1 MHMTLTQL
9 HKKALKEHW
18 AMPHFNFS
26 TLAQLNGILDG
37 VRELSA
43 PVVIGA
49 SEGESKFVGRE
60 VAVALIRSFRETY
73 DLPIFLNA
81 DHHKSPEA
89 AIEAFDAGY
98 DSIHIDLSKSSYKEN
113 VEGTKRVVDYV
124 KSKNSE
130 VEVEG
135 ELGYFAT
142 ESSKVYTDVI
152 EIPEDSYTD
161 PAQAAQYVAATGVD
175 RLAAAVGTIHGI
187 AANEPHLRFDLVEAL
202 RAATGDVTLV
212 LHGGSGLGED
222 EMKRVVEMGF
232 NNIHV
237 STELRIAYTDGLR
250 ASLKEKADE
259 VAPYKYLDF
268 ARVAVAEVVKE
279 KIIIFGTAKRA

>member
-1 MHMTLTQL
+1 
-9 HKKALKEHW
+9 
-18 AMPHFNFS
+18 MPHFNFS
-26 TLAQLNGILDG
+26 TIAQLNGILDG
-37 VRELSA
+37 AREMAA
-43 PVVIGA
+43 PVVVGT
-49 SEGESKFVGRE
+49 SEGEGAFIGRE
-60 VAVALIRSFRETY
+60 AAVALIRAFREKY
-73 DLPIFLNA
+73 DIPIFLNA
-81 DHHKSPEA
+81 DHHKSPGS

-98 DSIHIDLSKSSYKEN
+98 DSVHIDLSKSSYKEN

-124 KSKNSE
+124 KSKNPE

-142 ESSKVYTDVI
+142 ESSKVYKDVI

-161 PAQAAQYVAATGVD
+161 PAQAVEYVAATGVD
-175 RLAAAVGTIHGI
+175 RLATAVGTIHGI

-202 RAATGDVTLV
+202 RAGMGDVTLV

-222 EMKRVVEMGF
+222 EMKRVVGMGF

-250 ASLKEKADE
+250 ASLKEKSE
-259 VAPYKYLDF
+259 EIAPYKYLDS
-268 ARVAVAEVVKE
+268 ARAAVAQVVKE
-279 KIIIFGTAKRA
+279 KLRIFNTENRV